1 MKLTVTTFLTIDGVM
16 QGPGGPDED
25 TSGGFEHG
33 GWLAPYLDEALGAS
47 VGEKF
52 SHADAFLLGRRT
64 YEIFAASWPNFPD
77 KDDPVAS
84 RLNTLPKYVVSTTLE
99 NADWEKTEWPG
110 SELLQ
115 GEVPEAV
122 AELKRRPGRE
132 LQVHG
137 SGDLVHTLA
146 RHDLVDEYRLL
157 IFPVLLGTGKRLF
170 VEGAAPTA
178 FRLTGSTTNT
188 TGVTVQTYE
197 RAGKPEYGRV
207 AD

>member
-33 GWLAPYLDEALGAS
+33 GWLAPYFDEALGAS

-64 YEIFAASWPNFPD
+64 YEIFAGYWP
-77 KDDPVAS
+77 KVTDPADPIAGPLNSLPKFVAS
-84 RLNTLPKYVVSTTLE
+84 RTL
-99 NADWEKTEWPG
+99 EKTEWPG

-137 SGDLVHTLA
+137 SAQLLQTLN
-146 RHDLVDEYRLL
+146 RHNLVDEYRLL
-157 IFPVLLGTGKRLF
+157 VFPVVLGTGKRLF
-170 VEGAAPTA
+170 GDGTAPTA
-178 FRLTGSTTNT
+178 FK
-188 TGVTVQTYE
+188 TVQNRTTSTG
-197 RAGKPEYGRV
+197 AV
-207 AD
+207 ALTLRPTGTPPKGEVPPAQT

>member
-33 GWLAPYLDEALGAS
+33 GWLVLYFDEALGAS
-47 VGEKF
+47 MGEKF

-64 YEIFAASWPNFPD
+64 YEIFAGYWPKVTDPA
-77 KDDPVAS
+77 DPVAGP
-84 RLNTLPKYVVSTTLE
+84 LNSLPKFVASRTL
-99 NADWEKTEWPG
+99 EKTEWPG

-115 GEVPEAV
+115 GDVPEAV

-146 RHDLVDEYRLL
+146 RHDLVDQYRLL
-157 IFPVLLGTGKRLF
+157 IFPVLLGAGKRLF
-170 VEGAAPTA
+170 VEGSAPTA
-178 FRLTGSTTNT
+178 FRLASSTTNT

-207 AD
+207 ES

>member
-64 YEIFAASWPNFPD
+64 YEIFAGYWP
-77 KDDPVAS
+77 KVTDPADPIAGPLNSLPKFVAS
-84 RLNTLPKYVVSTTLE
+84 RTL
-99 NADWEKTEWPG
+99 EKTEWPG

>member
-33 GWLAPYLDEALGAS
+33 GWLAPYFDEALGAS

-64 YEIFAASWPNFPD
+64 YEIFAGYWP
-77 KDDPVAS
+77 KVTDPADPIAGPLNSLPKFVAS
-84 RLNTLPKYVVSTTLE
+84 RTL
-99 NADWEKTEWPG
+99 EKTEWPG

>member
-1 MKLTVTTFLTIDGVM
+1 MKLTVTTFLTLDGVM

-25 TSGGFEHG
+25 TSGGFQQG
-33 GWLAPYLDEALGAS
+33 GWLVPYFDEALGAS
-47 VGEKF
+47 MGEKF

-64 YEIFAASWPNFPD
+64 YEIFAGYWPTVTDPA
-77 KDDPVAS
+77 DPVAGP
-84 RLNTLPKYVVSTTLE
+84 LNSLPKYVASRTL
-99 NADWEKTEWPG
+99 DKTEWPG

-115 GEVPEAV
+115 GDVAEAV

-137 SGDLVHTLA
+137 SGELVHTLA
-146 RHDLVDEYRLL
+146 GHDLVDEYRLL

-170 VEGAAPTA
+170 VEGCAPAA
-178 FRLTGSTTNT
+178 FRLTGSTTST

-197 RAGKPEYGRV
+197 RTGKPEYGRV
-207 AD
+207 EG

>member
-33 GWLAPYLDEALGAS
+33 GWLVPYFDEALGAS
-47 VGEKF
+47 MGEKF

-64 YEIFAASWPNFPD
+64 YEIFAGYWPKVTDPA
-77 KDDPVAS
+77 DPVAGP
-84 RLNTLPKYVVSTTLE
+84 LNSLPKFVASRTL
-99 NADWEKTEWPG
+99 EKTEWPG

-115 GEVPEAV
+115 GDVPEAV

-170 VEGAAPTA
+170 VEGSAPTA
-178 FRLTGSTTNT
+178 FRLASSTTNT

>member
-33 GWLAPYLDEALGAS
+33 GWLVPYFDEALGAS
-47 VGEKF
+47 MGEKF

-64 YEIFAASWPNFPD
+64 YEIFAGYWPKVTDPA
-77 KDDPVAS
+77 DPVAGPLNSLPRFVAS
-84 RLNTLPKYVVSTTLE
+84 RTL
-99 NADWEKTEWPG
+99 EKTEWPG

-115 GEVPEAV
+115 GDVPEAV

-170 VEGAAPTA
+170 VEGSAPTA
-178 FRLTGSTTNT
+178 FRLASSTTNT

>member
-1 MKLTVTTFLTIDGVM
+1 MKLTVTTFVTIDGVY

-25 TSGGFEHG
+25 TTGGFDHG
-33 GWLAPYLDEALGAS
+33 GWLVPYFDEGLGAS
-47 VGEKF
+47 MAEKF

-64 YEIFAASWPNFPD
+64 YQIFAGYWPKVTDTAGPIAG
-77 KDDPVAS
+77 P
-84 RLNTLPKYVVSTTLE
+84 LNSLPKYVASRTLDK
-99 NADWEKTEWPG
+99 ADWPG
-110 SELLQ
+110 SELLS
-115 GEVPEAV
+115 GDVAEAV
-122 AELKRRPGRE
+122 AELKRLPGRE

-137 SGDLVHTLA
+137 SGDLVHSLA

-170 VEGAAPTA
+170 AEGCAPAA
-178 FRLTGSTTNT
+178 FRLTGSTANT

-207 AD
+207 ED

>member
-1 MKLTVTTFLTIDGVM
+1 MKLTVTTFLTLDGVM

-25 TSGGFEHG
+25 TSGGFQQG
-33 GWLAPYLDEALGAS
+33 GWLVPYFDEALGAS
-47 VGEKF
+47 MGEKF

-64 YEIFAASWPNFPD
+64 YEIFAGYWPTVT
-77 KDDPVAS
+77 DPADPIAGP
-84 RLNTLPKYVVSTTLE
+84 LNSLPKYVASRTLE
-99 NADWEKTEWPG
+99 KTDWSG
-110 SELLQ
+110 SELLK
-115 GEVPEAV
+115 GEVAEAV

-157 IFPVLLGTGKRLF
+157 IFPVLLGSGKRLF
-170 VEGAAPTA
+170 VEGCAPTA

-188 TGVTVQTYE
+188 MGVTVQTYE
-197 RAGKPEYGRV
+197 RVGKPEYGRV
-207 AD
+207 EG

>member
-25 TSGGFEHG
+25 TTGGFEQG
-33 GWLAPYLDEALGAS
+33 GWLVPYFDEALGGS
-47 VGEKF
+47 MGEKIG
-52 SHADAFLLGRRT
+52 HADAFLLGRRT
-64 YEIFAASWPNFPD
+64 YEIFASYWPTVTDPG
-77 KDDPVAS
+77 DPVAGP
-84 RLNTLPKYVVSTTLE
+84 LNSLPKYVASRTLK
-99 NADWEKTEWPG
+99 KTEWSG
-110 SELLQ
+110 AELLQ
-115 GEVPEAV
+115 GDIAEAV

-146 RHDLVDEYRLL
+146 QHDLVDEYRLL
-157 IFPVLLGTGKRLF
+157 IFPVLLGAGKRLF
-170 VEGAAPTA
+170 VEGSAPTA

-197 RAGKPEYGRV
+197 RVGKPEYGRV
-207 AD
+207 EG